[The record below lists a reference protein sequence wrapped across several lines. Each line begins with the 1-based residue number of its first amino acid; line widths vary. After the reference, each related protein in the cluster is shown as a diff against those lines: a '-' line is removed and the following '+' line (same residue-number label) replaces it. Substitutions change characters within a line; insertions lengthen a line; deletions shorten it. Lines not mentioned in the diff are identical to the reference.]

1 MLNNDVRVYGVPA
14 RCYRPRPMTRSSGP
28 RLVIALAFVA
38 FVSLGLPDGVLGV
51 AWPSVRATFNRPL
64 SHLGVLLACGTG
76 GYLLSSFL
84 GGQFV
89 RAVGVGTLLLGSSL
103 LVAVSLAGIS
113 LAPTWAMM
121 VGFAVVGGLGG
132 GAIDAGINTFAA
144 SRFSARVVNWLHAC
158 WGIGASTGPVL
169 MTAVLARGM
178 SWRVG
183 YEVLGVVL
191 ALLSLLFLFTLR
203 MWAIAPATG
212 AAAHEQHTAS
222 IAEALRR
229 PVVWM
234 QLALFFLYCGVESTA
249 GQLLYT
255 LFTES
260 RGMRTTTAGLATG
273 GYWASLTAGRIVF
286 GQLAASMSRR
296 TVLRIGHGLAPLAA
310 ALLWVNAGDSIS
322 VAAAALLGFALAPIF
337 PTLISV
343 TPDRVGHYF
352 APQAVGFQ
360 VAAANIGIATL
371 PGLVALA
378 ARRAGLETVCA
389 FLFGGSVL
397 LLLMQEVVMR
407 ARRPEQSANAAHP
420 CPLP

>member
-1 MLNNDVRVYGVPA
+1 M
-14 RCYRPRPMTRSSGP
+14 PRSGP

-51 AWPSVRATFNRPL
+51 AWPSVRATFGRPL
-64 SHLGVLLACGTG
+64 SHLGALLACSTG

-89 RAVGVGTLLLGSSL
+89 RAVGVGRLLLASSL

-113 LAPTWAMM
+113 LAASWRVM
-121 VGFAVVGGLGG
+121 VMFAVVGGLGG

-169 MTAVLARGM
+169 MTAVLARGLP
-178 SWRVG
+178 WRVG
-183 YEVLGVVL
+183 YEILGVVL
-191 ALLSLLFLFTLR
+191 ALLSLLFLLTLR
-203 MWAIAPATG
+203 MWTMDSATG
-212 AAAHEQHTAS
+212 SAAHAEGTAS
-222 IAEALRR
+222 IGEALRR

-234 QLALFFLYCGVESTA
+234 QLVLFFLYCGIESTA
-249 GQLLYT
+249 GQLLYS

-286 GQLAASMSRR
+286 GQLAASVSRR
-296 TVLRIGHGLAPLAA
+296 SVLRIGLGLAPIASL
-310 ALLWVNAGDSIS
+310 LLWSNAGQWVSIGG
-322 VAAAALLGFALAPIF
+322 AALLGFALAPVF

-343 TPDRVGHYF
+343 TPDRVGRYF

-360 VAAANIGIATL
+360 VAVANVGIATL
-371 PGLVALA
+371 PWLVAVV
-378 ARRAGLETVCA
+378 ARRAGLETVCV
-389 FLFGGSVL
+389 FLVGATL
-397 LLLMQEVVMR
+397 LLLALQELAMIVV
-407 ARRPEQSANAAHP
+407 ARRDPVAVTCTSGTSAGPA
-420 CPLP
+420 